1 MDMQRSPAVPWYGFG
16 TLEQGTVNPAAL
28 KDPQRYFTEIA
39 RLTAENEAQRDP
51 HTERRLLKLRHRAGI
66 SLRHHAGPEPQF
78 PEPAFDALPEG
89 DLPEVTMEE
98 LTPEL
103 LRAAI
108 LRSGAL
114 CVRGMIDA
122 EEAASL
128 KEEMDRVF
136 EARDLRDAG
145 KPRPEGYYEEFGA
158 DPPFQLIERSWV
170 TDASGVWLADSPKV
184 MFDVVQ
190 TFERTGLREVATGY
204 LGERPTISI
213 NKCTLRR
220 VQPDVV
226 KGHTGISWHQDG
238 AFLGDVRA
246 LNVWLTL
253 SHCGDDAPG
262 LDIVPRRIDHIVP
275 TGTEGAAFDWSVS
288 QKAVDEAAGD
298 VGVQRPIFEP
308 GDVMLF
314 DELFLHATGADV
326 SMPNTRYAIES
337 WFFGPSKFPEDYAPV
352 AF

>member
-1 MDMQRSPAVPWYGFG
+1 
-16 TLEQGTVNPAAL
+16 LEQGTANSAAV

-39 RLTAENEAQRDP
+39 KLTEQNVGQRDP
-51 HTERRLLKLRHRAGI
+51 QLERRLLKLRHRAAI
-66 SLRHHAGPEPQF
+66 ALAQDTSSEPLF
-78 PEPAFDALPEG
+78 PEPDFDVLPDA
-89 DLPEVTMEE
+89 DLVEVTPSE

-114 CVRGMIDA
+114 LLRGLI
-122 EEAASL
+122 EPSEAAQMV
-128 KEEMDRVF
+128 EEIDRAF
-136 EARDLRDAG
+136 DARDKRDAG
-145 KPRPEGYYEEFGA
+145 EPRPEGYYEEFA
-158 DPPFQLIERSWV
+158 PDPPFQLIERSWV
-170 TDASGVWLADSPKV
+170 TDASGIWLADSPKV

-190 TFERTGLREVATGY
+190 AFERTGLREVATGY
-204 LGERPTISI
+204 LGERPAISV

-220 VQPDVV
+220 VRPDVV
-226 KGHTGISWHQDG
+226 QGYKGISWHQDG

-246 LNVWLTL
+246 LNVWLSL
-253 SHCGDDAPG
+253 SHCGVDAPG
-262 LDIVPRRIDHIVP
+262 LDIVPKRIDHVAP

-288 QKAVDEAAGD
+288 QAVVDEAAG
-298 VGVQRPIFEP
+298 GTAIQRPIFEP

-314 DELFLHATGADV
+314 DELFLHATGADA

-337 WFFGPSKFPEDYAPV
+337 WFFGPSKFPKDYSPV